1 MPWGEGVRT
10 LAALLALA
18 LLAALGALWH
28 TDNVLDAEILAHQ
41 TTKANYAAQ
50 VAAAE
55 RVSREQSEK
64 YRTKEQEM
72 RDAQETHAQKVAAL
86 HLDLGRDR
94 DRAALESR
102 RVQDAANAAAFRA
115 SAQCANS
122 AASKLRPSTD
132 DPIGV
137 LAHVL
142 GRADERAGEL
152 ADVAEQRGI
161 AGRACEREYNSVR
174 ETLKEMARTHSAGS
188 NTSN

>member
-18 LLAALGALWH
+18 LLAALGVLWH

-50 VAAAE
+50 VAAAD

-64 YRTKEQEM
+64 YRTKEQEL
-72 RDAQETHAQKVAAL
+72 RDAQETHAQEVAAL
-86 HLDLGRDR
+86 HLNLGRYR

-102 RVQDAANAAAFRA
+102 RVQDAANSAAARA
-115 SAQCANS
+115 RAQCANT
-122 AASKLRPSTD
+122 AASGLRPSTD

-142 GRADERAGEL
+142 GRADARAGEL

-161 AGRACEREYNSVR
+161 AGRACEREYNSIQ
-174 ETLKEMARTHSAGS
+174 EALKEMAWTHSAGS
-188 NTSN
+188 NRSD